1 MAGGNCVMQ
10 ACRTQIQ
17 AKTAVLRLNSTGQRA
32 GTQMGFFFF
41 HAVVWEEIVATL
53 GNAGLCSYSLQLT
66 G

>member
-1 MAGGNCVMQ
+1 M
-10 ACRTQIQ
+10 Q

-32 GTQMGFFFF
+32 GTQMGFFF